1 VSRIRFF
8 GIICLST
15 SLYAQYSGALEHSAA
30 PEHGGAQEHSVT
42 GEVRSH
48 GDTGSDHFLVEV
60 YDIRS
65 NTIVER
71 EPVNHGAFELDHVPV
86 GSFSVRLV
94 TAPGEDPL
102 VEQYHQFEPGGAP
115 LVLDLPERADNKPIS
130 GFVSLRDLQHPI
142 PKKAIHEAFEAQQFS
157 REHNPPKAIA
167 KLEDAIRI
175 DPDFRDAH
183 LNLGVEY
190 TRVGRIADARA
201 EFQKALAIGPPA
213 APIYID
219 LALTSMAL
227 RDYREAEAFAR
238 KALELDPANAGA
250 QRALKLAQR

>member
-15 SLYAQYSGALEHSAA
+15 SLYAQISGTSGYSVS
-30 PEHGGAQEHSVT
+30 
-42 GEVRSH
+42 GELRSH
-48 GDTGSDHFLVEV
+48 GDTGSDNFLVEV
-60 YDIRS
+60 YDERTNAI
-65 NTIVER
+65 IER
-71 EPVNHGAFELDHVPV
+71 ESVNHGQFELDHVPV

-94 TAPGEDPL
+94 TAPGEAPL
-102 VEQYHQFEPGGAP
+102 VEEHYQFEPGGGP

-130 GFVSLRDLQHPI
+130 GLVSLRDLQHPI
-142 PKKAIHEAFEAQQFS
+142 PKKAIREAFEAQQFS
-157 REHNPPKAIA
+157 REHNLPKAIA

-175 DPDFRDAH
+175 DPNFRDAH

-190 TRVGRIADARA
+190 TRVGRIVDARA
-201 EFQKALAIGPPA
+201 QFQKALEIGPPA

-227 RDYREAEAFAR
+227 HDYREALAFAR
-238 KALELDPANAGA
+238 KALELDPANGNA
-250 QRALKLAQR
+250 QKALQFASQH